1 MTEHT
6 HTHGGTDSLWYY
18 IGQDIFAHISHNFNF
33 LAKIAT
39 LSHQKHILFAL
50 KGDNEPYYFT
60 LRTIKNLVV

>member
-50 KGDNEPYYFT
+50 KGDDEP
-60 LRTIKNLVV
+60 